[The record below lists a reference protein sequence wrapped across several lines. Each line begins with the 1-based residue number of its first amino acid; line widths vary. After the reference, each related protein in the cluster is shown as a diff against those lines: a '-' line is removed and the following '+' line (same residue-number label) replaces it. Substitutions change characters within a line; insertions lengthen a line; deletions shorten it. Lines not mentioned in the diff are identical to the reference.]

1 MDNDKLVAL
10 YRFITEQ
17 SVSGVC
23 AIDQQGN
30 VLIYNKKMRELMGV
44 TDEQFEKQKALEIV
58 NGDFQ
63 RSELFQVVATGE
75 PIMHHKATF
84 WNKRGEEVTTISNIM
99 PLIVDGEL
107 LGAVEFVRD
116 ITQQQYMMYQPLRR
130 YGAPLTFDIITAVSE
145 AMKRVIQI
153 ARAAALGR
161 IPVMLIGE
169 SGTGKDMIAE
179 GIHHALLEKNDLF
192 ITLICRRDE
201 ETVIERLEK
210 AIKENR
216 NSTFFAERIEYLSMQ
231 AQERIIALLNE
242 YEERSHYFI
251 ASVGEDP
258 VDLIRKGELS
268 QTLYHLFSSVSIKV
282 PALRER
288 KEDIMPFITDYFRRH
303 RDQYGSRIKA
313 IAPDVEKIL
322 LAYDWPGNLKELELL
337 LDEVGSLL
345 TTEETLEMAMLP
357 AQLKWRLEKA
367 QQHTDGLVVED
378 QQDLRPL
385 DQYLHEVEHYY
396 LQKALSLHDGNISKT
411 AEALGLSRQSLQY
424 RLKKFT

>member
-10 YRFITEQ
+10 YRFVTEQ

-63 RSELFQVVATGE
+63 RSELFQVIETAK
-75 PIMHHKATF
+75 PIMQHKATF

-130 YGAPLTFDIITAVSE
+130 YGAPLTFDIITAVSD

-179 GIHHALLEKNDLF
+179 GIHHALIEKNELF

-210 AIKENR
+210 A
-216 NSTFFAERIEYLSMQ
+216 ST
-231 AQERIIALLNE
+231 
-242 YEERSHYFI
+242 
-251 ASVGEDP
+251 DP
-258 VDLIRKGELS
+258 VVEQQSGHAGRVRHVLIEG
-268 QTLYHLFSSVSIKV
+268 
-282 PALRER
+282 
-288 KEDIMPFITDYFRRH
+288 
-303 RDQYGSRIKA
+303 
-313 IAPDVEKIL
+313 
-322 LAYDWPGNLKELELL
+322 
-337 LDEVGSLL
+337 
-345 TTEETLEMAMLP
+345 
-357 AQLKWRLEKA
+357 
-367 QQHTDGLVVED
+367 
-378 QQDLRPL
+378 
-385 DQYLHEVEHYY
+385 
-396 LQKALSLHDGNISKT
+396 
-411 AEALGLSRQSLQY
+411 
-424 RLKKFT
+424 

>member
-1 MDNDKLVAL
+1 MDNEKLIAL

-23 AIDQQGN
+23 AIDLQGN
-30 VLIYNKKMRELMGV
+30 VLIYNKKMRELMGIS
-44 TDEQFEKQKALEIV
+44 DEQYEKQKALEIL
-58 NGDFQ
+58 NGNMQ
-63 RSELFQVVATGE
+63 RSELLQVLETGE
-75 PIMHHKATF
+75 PIMYHKATF
-84 WNKRGEEVTTISNIM
+84 WNKRGEEVTTISNIV
-99 PLIVDGEL
+99 PLVVDGEL
-107 LGAVEFVRD
+107 LGAVEFMRD

-130 YGAPLTFDIITAVSE
+130 YGAPLTFDIITAVSD

-153 ARAAALGR
+153 AKTAALGR

-201 ETVIERLEK
+201 ETVLTRLEK

-231 AQERIIALLNE
+231 AQEKIIALLKE
-242 YEERSHYFI
+242 YEERAHYFI

-258 VDLIRKGELS
+258 VDLIRRGELS

-288 KEDIMPFITDYFRRH
+288 KEDILPFIDDYFRRH
-303 RDQYGSRIKA
+303 REQYGSHIKYL
-313 IAPDVEKIL
+313 APDVEKAL
-322 LAYDWPGNLKELELL
+322 LAYDWPGNLKELEVV
-337 LDEVGSLL
+337 LDEVAGLL
-345 TTEETLEMAMLP
+345 TTEETLEMTMLP
-357 AQLKWRLEKA
+357 AQLKWRLATSQRHNE
-367 QQHTDGLVVED
+367 DFVVEE